1 MFTPSCTVTAFLSD
15 NGGAVSNS
23 GSNWPLRGSKH
34 TLWEGGV
41 RVPALLHGPGLP
53 AARFSGL
60 VHMVDIL
67 PSLLELA
74 AAPVPPGLDGI
85 SQWGALR
92 GATPPPRTRMVYNVR
107 QPKLFK

>member
-41 RVPALLHGPGLP
+41 RVPALLAGPG
-53 AARFSGL
+53 
-60 VHMVDIL
+60 I
-67 PSLLELA
+67 
-74 AAPVPPGLDGI
+74 VPGTKAVI
-85 SQWGALR
+85 CQCACIVALS
-92 GATPPPRTRMVYNVR
+92 
-107 QPKLFK
+107 F

>member
-1 MFTPSCTVTAFLSD
+1 MARAGP
-15 NGGAVSNS
+15 
-23 GSNWPLRGSKH
+23 NWPLRGGKGEV
-34 TLWEGGV
+34 WEGGV

-74 AAPVPPGLDGI
+74 AAPVPPGLDGM

-92 GATPPPRTRMVYNVR
+92 GATTPPRTRMVYNVR